1 MYKIAVM
8 GESDSIYGFA
18 TLGLDTYPTDTPES
32 AQKTLRS
39 LAENNYAVV
48 YITEAC
54 ASGIQTEISR
64 YSEQKLPAIILIPGV
79 SGNTGDGVR
88 NVSKSVEQA
97 VGSDII
103 FGGDKE

>member
-8 GESDSIYGFA
+8 GEADSIYGFA
-18 TLGLDTYPTDTPES
+18 TLGLDTYPTDNPES

-39 LAENNYAVV
+39 LAESDYAVV
-48 YITEAC
+48 YITENT
-54 ASGIQTEISR
+54 ASGIQAEIDR

-79 SGNTGDGVR
+79 YGNTGDGVR

>member
-54 ASGIQTEISR
+54 ASVYRRRSADTARSGS
-64 YSEQKLPAIILIPGV
+64 LP
-79 SGNTGDGVR
+79 S
-88 NVSKSVEQA
+88 S
-97 VGSDII
+97 
-103 FGGDKE
+103 